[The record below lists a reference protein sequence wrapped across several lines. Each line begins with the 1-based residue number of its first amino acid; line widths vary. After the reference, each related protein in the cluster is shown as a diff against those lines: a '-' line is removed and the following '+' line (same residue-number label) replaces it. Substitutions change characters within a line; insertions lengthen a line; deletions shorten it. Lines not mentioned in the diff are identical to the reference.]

1 MSVKLDTLLNPGT
14 VTDSTECGVANGIS
28 AGGCFDE
35 AMEILV
41 RLLLQFLVQVMIQL
55 VQNDLKLHH
64 GTVAVHVLHTGICVL
79 SAPQFSLVSSE
90 LHPVAY
96 SVCLPLSPTFSS
108 TVQTRSSSASFCS
121 ISN

>member
-1 MSVKLDTLLNPGT
+1 MASVHVGALT
-14 VTDSTECGVANGIS
+14 
-28 AGGCFDE
+28 E

-41 RLLLQFLVQVMIQL
+41 RLLLQFLVQVTVQL

-64 GTVAVHVLHTGICVL
+64 GTAAVHVLHTGICVL

-96 SVCLPLSPTFSS
+96 SVCLLLSPTFSFRHLQYKL
-108 TVQTRSSSASFCS
+108 TSALHLSAAS
-121 ISN
+121 LTDMTIAVN